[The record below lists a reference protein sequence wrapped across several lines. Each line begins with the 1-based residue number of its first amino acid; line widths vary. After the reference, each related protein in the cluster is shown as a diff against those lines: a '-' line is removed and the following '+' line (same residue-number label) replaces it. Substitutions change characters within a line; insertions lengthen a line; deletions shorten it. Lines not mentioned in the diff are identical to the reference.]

1 MGCRISNNKNV
12 EYTLLYT
19 KQSTLVGIAS
29 VMENRM
35 MKVEL
40 LQQYVQISISRYSEF
55 LPRAISFAMRHF
67 SRSYRLSS
75 SILILDD
82 GERLKKDYF
91 LNWAYHIGLQK
102 ESLEKSI
109 SFEEILAHSYL
120 PIRIKIIDE
129 TGMLEQIGVSLRVIK
144 TYQVAI
150 SLDKPN
156 RLARRYLL
164 ALFKDYLLSYNT
176 KELFLDA
183 SSESFWK
190 VLMGLIS
197 AKIIHNIVL
206 NFDYESFK
214 VCAGFESG
222 DFEYLTKDEAILH
235 QSLKTLS
242 CGLNDDWQT
251 IKNRYIDLARTYHP
265 DRVYGQDDSIV
276 ESYAEKFRDIQA
288 AYEVL
293 KGRLC
298 SL

>member
-1 MGCRISNNKNV
+1 
-12 EYTLLYT
+12 
-19 KQSTLVGIAS
+19 
-29 VMENRM
+29 M

-40 LQQYVQISISRYSEF
+40 LQQYVQISVSRYSEF

-91 LNWAYHIGLQK
+91 LNWAYHVGLQK
-102 ESLEKSI
+102 ESIEESA
-109 SFEEILAHSYL
+109 SFEEILQHSYL
-120 PIRIKIIDE
+120 PIRIKIVDE
-129 TGMLEQIGVSLRVIK
+129 TGMLEQIRVSLRVIK
-144 TYQVAI
+144 THQVAI
-150 SLDKPN
+150 LLDHPN

-164 ALFKDYLLSYNT
+164 ALFKDFLLGYNN
-176 KELFLDA
+176 KELFLD
-183 SSESFWK
+183 SSIDGFWE

-197 AKIIHNIVL
+197 QKIIHNIVL
-206 NFDYESFK
+206 NFDYETFK
-214 VCAGFESG
+214 ACAGFENSNL
-222 DFEYLTKDEAILH
+222 EYLTKDEALLRK
-235 QSLKTLS
+235 SLKTLS
-242 CGLNDDWQT
+242 CGINDDWET

-265 DRVYGQDDSIV
+265 DRVYGQDEAIV

-298 SL
+298 SV